1 MARTGRTVCKE
12 ACCCPENPDELFA
25 PLVWSVAAGFN
36 SFFQFTSLFL
46 LPLIFSL
53 SSLHFSLLPSRQATD
68 FHRALCSFA
77 FYARTHSHPLLE
89 RRYLLSSKVP
99 QKRTVLA
106 VSSWTT
112 SLGSTVKQARHRR
125 STCSLHD
132 EGARESAPITLL
144 VVYDVVNESEA
155 DYYKIISIDANARS
169 LVQNMIQCQCNVRCR
184 KCVRRSN
191 PLSCR
196 AILGKGIL
204 VDVLFK
210 HVVQRQFRRRRFN

>member
-1 MARTGRTVCKE
+1 MLLPREPRRVVCTPCLVGGGRTQF
-12 ACCCPENPDELFA
+12 L
-25 PLVWSVAAGFN
+25 
-36 SFFQFTSLFL
+36 FQFVSFFL

-53 SSLHFSLLPSRQATD
+53 SSLHSRFFLQGKRQD
-68 FHRALCSFA
+68 FHQALCNIA
-77 FYARTHSHPLLE
+77 FYARTAHLTRSLCLKGGTSCLPRCLRSELF
-89 RRYLLSSKVP
+89 LLSAHGRLHWDRLSNKLVIDDLHAHYTM
-99 QKRTVLA
+99 KAHVKARLSTNTTV
-106 VSSWTT
+106 
-112 SLGSTVKQARHRR
+112 
-125 STCSLHD
+125 
-132 EGARESAPITLL
+132 TLL

-155 DYYKIISIDANARS
+155 DYYKIISLDANARS

-210 HVVQRQFRRRRFN
+210 HVVQRQFRCRRFN

>member
-77 FYARTHSHPLLE
+77 FYARTAHLTRTLCLKGGTSCLPRCLRSELFFK
-89 RRYLLSSKVP
+89 LLSAHGRLHWDRLSNKLVIDDLHAHYTM
-99 QKRTVLA
+99 KA
-106 VSSWTT
+106 H
-112 SLGSTVKQARHRR
+112 VKAR
-125 STCSLHD
+125 
-132 EGARESAPITLL
+132 
-144 VVYDVVNESEA
+144 
-155 DYYKIISIDANARS
+155 
-169 LVQNMIQCQCNVRCR
+169 
-184 KCVRRSN
+184 
-191 PLSCR
+191 LSR
-196 AILGKGIL
+196 Y
-204 VDVLFK
+204 
-210 HVVQRQFRRRRFN
+210 